1 MASLR
6 QAWLNLHIDA
16 EFRGQEIT
24 FPATWYVGLVAVLP
38 TRSTA
43 GTELSTGA
51 GFTGYARQAMPAD
64 MTTWSGTQSDG
75 STTASSGTREY
86 ITNNINV
93 SFSASLA
100 AAWNGIVGFTLHDAV
115 TAGNQRRWGSIVN
128 SAGTAITI
136 SRAIGEPVIFE
147 PGQLRLYL
155 R

>member
-1 MASLR
+1 MAALR
-6 QAWLNLHIDA
+6 QAWLNLLIDA
-16 EFRGQEIT
+16 EFRGEAIT
-24 FPATWYVGLVAVLP
+24 FPANWYVGLCTVMP
-38 TRSTA
+38 TRSSA

-51 GFTGYARQAMPAD
+51 GYTGYARQAMPTD
-64 MTTWSGTQSDG
+64 LITWSGTQSDG

-86 ITNNINV
+86 ITNNIDV

-100 AAWNGIVGFTLHDAV
+100 AAWNSIVGFALYDAS
-115 TAGNQRRWGSIVN
+115 TAGNQRRFGSIVN